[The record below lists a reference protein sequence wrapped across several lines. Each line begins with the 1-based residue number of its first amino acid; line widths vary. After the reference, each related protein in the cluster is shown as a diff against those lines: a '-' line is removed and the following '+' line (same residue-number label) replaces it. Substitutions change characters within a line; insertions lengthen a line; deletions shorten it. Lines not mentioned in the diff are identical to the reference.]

1 MLKGGAPEAEE
12 AGDGAPPLVEERPE
26 AEEAG
31 LASRERP
38 TETCPPSELP
48 SAPAVKSFVSLD
60 CVWFPSGR
68 LSLSECCAELVR
80 SVLAIDASRDAEERV
95 CARVSG
101 GKSVIKTGPATE
113 YTGDRRP
120 SRRRRPQDELGVAE
134 ASRCWLDQDKSK
146 AKLILQSQLHGNA
159 RASNAIG
166 LLLFN
171 CIPCHTL
178 VPPHQVQIATR
189 LVVFRADADVS
200 FDLPTSQQKQ
210 RPWRLTRSCMTYP
223 PPDLLPV
230 DSILAPMPVSRGP
243 SRIWTRVDTRIRGTL
258 TRSCHAHTPS
268 RGISYMCL
276 PSNDNDAWY
285 YPSYGFEPN
294 EEGLPAPPFRGNWG
308 MKTFNEAKWVR
319 RGKMAAW
326 GPWVEDWEVRL
337 LVVVHSA
344 IITHYRQRTGRGSVS
359 ASCCNRK
366 KMTSRY

>member
-60 CVWFPSGR
+60 CVWFPSSR

-101 GKSVIKTGPATE
+101 GKSVIGTGPATE

-189 LVVFRADADVS
+189 LVVSAPTRTSLSTCQLRSRNFAAEAAAMASDALVH
-200 FDLPTSQQKQ
+200 DLPTS
-210 RPWRLTRSCMTYP
+210 RPSTSGQHPGPHAGVKRSFTHLDESRYEDPRYVDALLSCSYPLTR
-223 PPDLLPV
+223 
-230 DSILAPMPVSRGP
+230 
-243 SRIWTRVDTRIRGTL
+243 
-258 TRSCHAHTPS
+258 
-268 RGISYMCL
+268 
-276 PSNDNDAWY
+276 N
-285 YPSYGFEPN
+285 
-294 EEGLPAPPFRGNWG
+294 
-308 MKTFNEAKWVR
+308 
-319 RGKMAAW
+319 
-326 GPWVEDWEVRL
+326 
-337 LVVVHSA
+337 
-344 IITHYRQRTGRGSVS
+344 
-359 ASCCNRK
+359 
-366 KMTSRY
+366 